1 MRDQGW
7 VENGLDAVAHGR
19 ETPYSV
25 AEVIGQSARKGRGG
39 VRGGVTVRRLVLAA
53 VLSSLGTP
61 LSAQQPP
68 LVRLDTLRVDVASR
82 TALGFPARSRVVQVL
97 TADDL
102 RELPVRTVAEAL
114 QWMTAADLQPR
125 SPAQTDLS
133 LRGSTFEQVLVLVD
147 GVRMSDPQTGHFDL
161 DLAVPLDRVARIEV
175 LAGPASALYGADALG
190 GVVNVVTREG
200 GTRASGWSERGAF
213 DTWRAGASLD
223 GELGGVRGAASGE
236 WTQSDGHRAGT
247 DFEVL
252 QFHGRVSAPALGGR
266 LVAQAGRGVRNFG
279 ANGFYVPRDS
289 YEETRTTVLSAGWS
303 GDVGGGFTLHPLLS
317 LRRHGDDFTLIRER
331 PEVYEN
337 VHSSRQR
344 GGELL
349 LRRTS
354 ANGIALVFGGEFY
367 RDDLESDNVAANRPA
382 LGERKEDRSA
392 GFAELGWAGARASLS
407 AGLRGDWR
415 EGFGSA
421 WSPSLSASGD
431 LTPALRI
438 RTAWGRSFRAPTWT
452 ERYYE
457 DPASIG
463 DPDLK
468 PESSW
473 SAEVGVDL
481 GLPRTG
487 VVRVTAFHRQSDDL
501 IDWVKP
507 VNSPADAPST
517 VENVESATY
526 RGLEFSLERLVVRGF
541 RIEAGGSLLSLTADE
556 AAGLTSRYALRP
568 LVERALAGV
577 SRSFASKVLVSV
589 RMLRERRRQ
598 GDAYE
603 LLGALLRVVLPKGE
617 LDLSSTNLTDEKY
630 LDITGNPAAGRALS
644 VGYRLD
650 FGGG

>member
-1 MRDQGW
+1 MRGW
-7 VENGLDAVAHGR
+7 
-19 ETPYSV
+19 
-25 AEVIGQSARKGRGG
+25 
-39 VRGGVTVRRLVLAA
+39 VTVRRLVLAA

-82 TALGFPARSRVVQVL
+82 TASGFPARSRVVQVL
-97 TADDL
+97 TEEDL

-161 DLAVPLDRVARIEV
+161 DLTVPLDRVARIEV

-200 GTRASGWSERGAF
+200 GKRASGWSERGAF
-213 DTWRAGASLD
+213 DTWRVGASLD

-236 WTQSDGHRAGT
+236 WTRSDGHRDGT

-266 LVAQAGRGVRNFG
+266 VVVQAGRGVRDFG
-279 ANGFYVPRDS
+279 ANGFYAPRDS
-289 YEETRTTVLSAGWS
+289 YEETRTTVASAGWS

-317 LRRHGDDFTLIRER
+317 LRRHGDDFTLIRES

-337 VHSSRQR
+337 VHASQQR

-367 RDDLESDNVAANRPA
+367 RDDLESDNVAVNRPA
-382 LGERKEDRSA
+382 LGERKEDRGA

-431 LTPALRI
+431 VTPAFRI
-438 RTAWGRSFRAPTWT
+438 RSAWGRSFRAPTWT

-463 DPDLK
+463 DPDLNA
-468 PESSW
+468 ERSW

-487 VVRVTAFHRQSDDL
+487 VVRVTVFHRQSDEL

-507 VNSPADAPST
+507 ADSPAATPST

-526 RGLEFSLERLVVRGF
+526 RGLEFSLEGLVLEGF
-541 RIEAGGSLLSLTADE
+541 RVEVGGSFLNLTADE

-568 LVERALAGV
+568 LVQRALAGV
-577 SRSFASKVLVSV
+577 SRSFLASKVLVSV

-603 LLGALLRVVLPKGE
+603 LLGARLRVFLPRGE
-617 LDLSSTNLTDEKY
+617 LDLSSTNLTNEKY

-644 VGYRLD
+644 VRYRLD
-650 FGGG
+650 LGEG